1 MSNIYRENV
10 KHVIKELKRCERFVM
25 SSDYYSLL
33 NTNDIH
39 LLKYAD
45 EEQLYEALETLQ
57 SILISLDNY
66 KYNRQKVV
74 DAIELVLIL
83 SRGYMKNQKIKELVD
98 WFTKK
103 YKYKKRR

>member
-10 KHVIKELKRCERFVM
+10 KHVINELKRCERFVM
-25 SSDYYSLL
+25 SADYYNLIDTEGL
-33 NTNDIH
+33 H
-39 LLKYAD
+39 VLKYAD
-45 EEQLYEALETLQ
+45 QEQLCEVLQTLQ

-66 KYNRQKVV
+66 KYNRQKIV

-83 SRGYMKNQKIKELVD
+83 SRGYMKNQKVKELVD
-98 WFTKK
+98 WFNKK